1 MTLSQL
7 YENLATLPLFRGISA
22 QELASIADK
31 VHLRWLNI
39 VSDQP
44 FIQADEPCQH
54 IAYLTEGEMTKTTSY
69 DNATYTVTERIK
81 GPCIIEPEQLYGLTC
96 AYQSNYRTV
105 TTCKL
110 LLISK
115 QDIRETLMNIPIW
128 RINLL
133 NHYASMIG
141 KLKRDNEASPYDI
154 KEKIMHF
161 GAERPQTLKIRMI
174 DLAHYLGTSRTTIS
188 HILHELES
196 EGKIKMKPNL
206 IEYK

>member
-7 YENLATLPLFRGISA
+7 YESLATLPLFRGISA

-115 QDIRETLMNIPIW
+115 QDIRDTLMNIPIW

-141 KLKRDNEASPYDI
+141 KLKRDNEARPYDI

-196 EGKIKMKPNL
+196 EGKIKMTPNL